1 MSGAFHVL
9 TLFPGFFAGAVG
21 IGVLGRAVENGVV
34 FVTAHQ
40 LRDYTTDRHRTVDD
54 YPFGGGS
61 GMVLKPEP
69 LFAAIRD
76 LRARFAPRVV
86 LLGATG
92 RPFDHA
98 RAAAYAADPRP
109 LLLVCGR
116 YEGVDQRVVDYA
128 VDEEISIGDF
138 VLSGGEVAALVV
150 IDAVSRLLPGVLG
163 DDQSSVVESFSD
175 GLLEYPHYTRP
186 RDFAGHAVP
195 EILLGGHHAEITRW
209 QRREALR
216 RTLERRPELLATA
229 DLSAEDRALLAEL
242 GWGGYGAGRGGG
254 EMPRMNPGGHDS
266 SQER

>member
-9 TLFPGFFAGAVG
+9 TLFPEFFAGAVG

-34 FVTAHQ
+34 SVTAHQ

-86 LLGATG
+86 LLGAAG

-98 RAAAYAADPRP
+98 LAAQYGAEDRP
-109 LLLVCGR
+109 VLLVCGR
-116 YEGVDQRVVDYA
+116 YEGVDQRVVDHA
-128 VDEEISIGDF
+128 VDEEVSLGDF
-138 VLSGGEVAALVV
+138 ILSGGEIAALAV

-163 DDQSSVVESFSD
+163 SAESTAEESFTA
-175 GLLEYPHYTRP
+175 GLLEYPQYTRP
-186 RDFAGHAVP
+186 REFEGHAVP
-195 EILLGGHHAEITRW
+195 EVLIGGHHAEITRW
-209 QRREALR
+209 RRREALR
-216 RTLERRPELLATA
+216 RTLTRRPELLETA
-229 DLSAEDRALLAEL
+229 ELSAEDRAYLAGL
-242 GWGGYGAGRGGG
+242 GHS
-254 EMPRMNPGGHDS
+254 PGGS
-266 SQER
+266 P